1 MYSPRLKLCWHEQ
14 RSIGATFR
22 KRTASLHAQVES
34 LLFNTIQRPR
44 GYATSYR
51 LLDKAKFI
59 CCRGISG
66 RLHFLCCKLPVPTQS
81 GHSFRLCIHQAT
93 QCRSMIPCSS
103 APSGLGD
110 LPSAGPLTVGLSAS
124 QYFETTLLRTP
135 NNLRGQKLE
144 IPYRSTS
151 LQNSCVKK
159 FCT

>member
-44 GYATSYR
+44 GYATSSR
-51 LLDKAKFI
+51 VLDKAKFI

-66 RLHFLCCKLPVPTQS
+66 RLHFLCCELPVSTQS

-93 QCRSMIPCSS
+93 QCRSMMPRSS
-103 APSGLGD
+103 APSGLGG